1 MNTLASSGA
10 ICCELDRMRR
20 AAHPEATVDQ
30 QGLVERARKGDRD
43 AFTALIDL
51 SIARLDTAAR
61 LTLRDPDLAR
71 DAVQDA
77 LVRAWRNLPALRDP
91 ERFDAWLYRL
101 TINAGRWVGSGPRD
115 RRSDGRKPGGMD
127 VVTRRTVGR
136 LPAVEPAGDT
146 GGHRRRFGD
155 ATARAHTVPGGIPV
169 LAARRTIGSSQAA
182 RRARRRRP
190 PSQSARTTG
199 AWSARAGAPVARPVA
214 GVLAG
219 TAIGGWIACVGGG
232 HTLP

>member
-1 MNTLASSGA
+1 M
-10 ICCELDRMRR
+10 
-20 AAHPEATVDQ
+20 DQ

-101 TINAGRWVGSGPRD
+101 TINACLD
-115 RRSDGRKPGGMD
+115 
-127 VVTRRTVGR
+127 
-136 LPAVEPAGDT
+136 L
-146 GGHRRRFGD
+146 
-155 ATARAHTVPGGIPV
+155 
-169 LAARRTIGSSQAA
+169 
-182 RRARRRRP
+182 ARRRQRRRIEIDLSTVELGGAVDLADGVADRDLIDAVLQRLDP
-190 PSQSARTTG
+190 PH
-199 AWSARAGAPVARPVA
+199 RAVIVMHFYLGMSMAEVARSLGIP
-214 GVLAG
+214 AG
-219 TAIGGWIACVGGG
+219 TARSRLHYSLAEMRGVVVADTVAIPTPLPVGRIA
-232 HTLP
+232 